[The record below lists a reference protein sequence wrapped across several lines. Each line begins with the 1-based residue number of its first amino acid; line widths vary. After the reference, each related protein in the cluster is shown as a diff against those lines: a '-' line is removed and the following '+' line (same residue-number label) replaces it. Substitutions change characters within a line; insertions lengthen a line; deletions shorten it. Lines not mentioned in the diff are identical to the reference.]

1 MEKSVENYNLTET
14 GRKKVEWSKKR
25 ILMVI
30 LFTLLV
36 LISVAVLIVSF
47 VKKTFL
53 FELVRDYFLIP
64 LEAIGYWSILLFLV
78 LMVVQSLIVPIPSEL
93 VLLAGGML
101 YGSWLGIWGVVL
113 GVTVGV
119 VGSVL
124 SGVVTYY
131 IANKGGR
138 PILEATGDHMKL
150 ADKFVFAMDLWI
162 EKWGIWAIIAGRAV
176 PVVMF
181 DPISYAAGI
190 SNVKWKMYNLATF
203 IGSIP
208 RAIFYAVIGYRMV
221 TVGGLDIHNLTPE
234 QLDTAAGNFNLIFYI
249 IFGVLIL
256 MFVVATILSNRIQ
269 KKRALTQP
277 TESKTVETKD
287 EKDEVENEVVEES
300 TT

>member
-1 MEKSVENYNLTET
+1 MEKSVENLNLTET
-14 GRKKVEWSKKR
+14 GRKKVEWTKKR
-25 ILMVI
+25 ILMVV
-30 LFTLLV
+30 LFSLLV

-53 FELVRDYFLIP
+53 FELVRDYFLLP
-64 LEAIGYWSILLFLV
+64 LEAIGYWSIFLFLV

-101 YGSWLGIWGVVL
+101 YGSWLGVWGVVL

-138 PILEATGDHMKL
+138 PILEATGDNLKI

-162 EKWGIWAIIAGRAV
+162 EKWGIWAIIVGRAV

-190 SNVKWKMYNLATF
+190 SNIKWQMYNLATL

-208 RAIFYAVIGYRMV
+208 RAVFYSIIGYQMV
-221 TVGGLDIHNLTPE
+221 TAGGLDIHSLTPE

-256 MFVVATILSNRIQ
+256 MFIAATIIANRVQ
-269 KKRALTQP
+269 KKREVIQQTKQDTQ
-277 TESKTVETKD
+277 TKVKD
-287 EKDEVENEVVEES
+287 EEVKENIQEEIY
-300 TT
+300 T

>member
-1 MEKSVENYNLTET
+1 
-14 GRKKVEWSKKR
+14 
-25 ILMVI
+25 MVI
-30 LFTLLV
+30 LFSLLV
-36 LISVAVLIVSF
+36 LVSIAVLIVSF

-53 FELVRDYFLIP
+53 FELVRDYFLLP

-78 LMVVQSLIVPIPSEL
+78 LMIVQSLIVPIPSEL

-101 YGSWLGIWGVVL
+101 YGSWLGAWGVVL
-113 GVTVGV
+113 GVAVGV

-138 PILEATGDHMKL
+138 PILEATGEYVKI

-162 EKWGIWAIIAGRAV
+162 EKWGIWAIITGRAI
-176 PVVMF
+176 PVIMF

-190 SNVKWKMYNLATF
+190 SNIKWKMYNLATF

-208 RAIFYAVIGYRMV
+208 RAIFYAVIGYQMV
-221 TVGGLDIHNLTPE
+221 TAPGWIDIHNLTPE

-256 MFVVATILSNRIQ
+256 MFVVATIVSNRIQ
-269 KKRALTQP
+269 KKRDLVQL
-277 TESKTVETKD
+277 TESKTEEIKN
-287 EKDEVENEVVEES
+287 EKDIVENNVQEES
-300 TT
+300 AT